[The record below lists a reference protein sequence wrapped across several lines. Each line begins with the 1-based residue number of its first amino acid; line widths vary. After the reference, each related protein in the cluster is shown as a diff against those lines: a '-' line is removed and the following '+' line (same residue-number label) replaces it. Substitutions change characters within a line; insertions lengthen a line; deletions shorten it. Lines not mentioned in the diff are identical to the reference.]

1 MKTIRV
7 SAASNPNLVAG
18 AIAAFMRERG
28 RARAQA
34 VGAAAIN
41 QTVKAIAIAREM
53 MVESGADVICWPMF
67 VDVIIDGQQKTAIL
81 FSIELDWP
89 DEVSQGH
96 AA

>member
-7 SAASNPNLVAG
+7 SAVSNPNMVAG
-18 AIAAFMRERG
+18 ALAAIMRESG

-53 MVESGADVICWPMF
+53 LVETGADVICWPMF
-67 VDVIIDGQQKTAIL
+67 VDVNIEGQRKTAIL
-81 FSIELDWP
+81 FSIRLDWP
-89 DEVSQGH
+89 EEVKRFR